1 MLERIDNGGTGSRSR
16 LGAVPIKG
24 NANRSALADSVV
36 NDANGLM
43 HFDRIGRY
51 VYGTG
56 FCYVRDGAIKRTK
69 ADKPYVVLYLADPDG
84 MVLPGYLF
92 DIEDNL
98 QFGTDL
104 SNVIGHVV
112 QVKWE
117 ENFLKGSRLTLRLFE
132 VQLATNVQPDILS
145 MFVGTVE
152 DTNRKID
159 EILAWYREV
168 TGHTLTF
175 PYHVHTLSTMEYS
188 EGKVGGLAE
197 HYYQLH
203 LMIKAYRECMS
214 QDSYR
219 KLVNACIIYMVVHT
233 YYVQAKSK
241 GEADINLVTELV
253 SIVRK
258 VYGRILT
265 TEGIYEVAHILVG
278 YEPKDLFVKIVY
290 DLSETLRRHQQAIS
304 VWRSLPD
311 STDGYVEGIKLHK
324 YAEHRPEGK

>member
-1 MLERIDNGGTGSRSR
+1 MLEKVNAGQGVKHGRMGVD
-16 LGAVPIKG
+16 PIKG
-24 NANRSALADSVV
+24 SANRSALADATV
-36 NDANGLM
+36 NDVEGLM

-51 VYGTG
+51 TYGTG

-69 ADKPYVVLYLADPDG
+69 SDKPYVVLYLADPDG

-92 DIEDNL
+92 DIEDNM

-104 SNVIGHVV
+104 SNILGRVV
-112 QVKWE
+112 QIKWE

-152 DTNRKID
+152 DTNKKVD
-159 EILAWYREV
+159 EILAWYKGV
-168 TGHTLTF
+168 TGHTLSF
-175 PYHVHTLSTMEYS
+175 PYHIHTLSTMDYS

-203 LMIKAYRECMS
+203 LAVKAYQECMS
-214 QDSYR
+214 PDAYC
-219 KLVNACIIYMVVHT
+219 KLVNASILYMVVHS
-233 YYVQAKSK
+233 YYIQARDK

-253 SIVRK
+253 TIVRR
-258 VYGRILT
+258 VYKRIAT

-278 YEPKDLFVKIVY
+278 YEPRDLFVRIIY

-324 YAEHRPEGK
+324 YAEHKPEE